1 MCDDHNGSPW
11 ISRVVNLKVRTT
23 DEAFVSRFI
32 VDFCGRVPAHD
43 DDELCCARHG
53 REDCWTCCSTTCRWQ
68 CLVRIAVGP
77 ATSEPGRPDR
87 RGVRLDAWG
96 GMTTHT
102 KLLQGSELD
111 TANEVVMEHGDTVLL
126 KIPELGGGNFP
137 GLGLFVEWPRM
148 KVGALHGLA
157 YPFMV
162 MPVQQFPTHT
172 DAHLANR
179 HFALPKAA
187 LQSLSR
193 GFAPRLC
200 PSSTPAARCPA
211 GGPPCHTSTCSS
223 QAHAPGGSS
232 GRPACRRIG
241 GIRGVVGRRL
251 DLQLRLSH
259 TRALKTSQSPLPQ
272 SHTLRRS
279 PR

>member
-172 DAHLANR
+172 MLISPIGILRFQRQPCNHFHADLLPDFVPQAPPLRAVPRVAHPATP
-179 HFALPKAA
+179 AL
-187 LQSLSR
+187 
-193 GFAPRLC
+193 APRKRTRL
-200 PSSTPAARCPA
+200 AAA
-211 GGPPCHTSTCSS
+211 ADAQLADELAASG
-223 QAHAPGGSS
+223 ASS
-232 GRPACRRIG
+232 GD
-241 GIRGVVGRRL
+241 V
-251 DLQLRLSH
+251 
-259 TRALKTSQSPLPQ
+259 
-272 SHTLRRS
+272 
-279 PR
+279 